1 MKGIY
6 YQKLD
11 TLSFAFANYFIK
23 TLTLNEGLEIISDNA
38 FQNNSFT
45 SVTIPSTIKRIGNNI
60 FSQNVALK
68 TISIKRKEGTVGNA
82 PWGAT
87 NATVNWTGTN

>member
-45 SVTIPSTIKRIGNNI
+45 SVTIPSTIKRIENNI

-68 TISIKRKEGTVGNA
+68 TINIKRKE
-82 PWGAT
+82 
-87 NATVNWTGTN
+87 

>member
-11 TLSFAFANYFIK
+11 ILSFAFANSFIK
-23 TLTLNEGLEIISDNA
+23 NLTLNEGLEIISDNA

-68 TISIKRKEGTVGNA
+68 TINIKRKEGTVGNA
-82 PWGAT
+82 PLGCHKCYSKLDW
-87 NATVNWTGTN
+87 